1 MFREPL
7 MYQREVN
14 KTYGIQV
21 HYMLLIMRQTIYV
34 VSSQFSKHIF
44 QADCK

>member
-1 MFREPL
+1 